1 MIYFLH
7 GTDTKNSR
15 KKMHEILGQLSSK
28 RPNSEVFKITSE
40 NWQSEQFDELLGAQ
54 GLFEKK
60 YIVVLDFLLSQ
71 KDIKENILQK
81 LKEMQEAEHW
91 FLILDGKT
99 DAATTKKIEKFVFK
113 SQEFEKT
120 ENKKESPIIFT
131 ITDKLLAR
139 NKKQLWV
146 CFTDL
151 LGQGIPAEE
160 IHGVLFWAVKNMIIV
175 ARVDSQKESGL
186 APFSY
191 SKALSG
197 GRNYRLAELKKMSGD
212 LVEMVHKVR
221 NGDGEMEVML
231 EKWVLGV

>member
-1 MIYFLH
+1 MH

-151 LGQGIPAEE
+151 LGQGISAEE

-197 GRNYRLAELKKMSGD
+197 GRNYKLAELKKMSGD

-231 EKWVLGV
+231 EKWILEI